1 MSSRHDEVELH
12 QRELVRR
19 VSRPLDELLG
29 ELRASPAGLDSV
41 EAAARLERD
50 GPNDMAGGESSSLHG
65 EWLRTLA
72 NPLLGILLFAGVASA
87 ILGQKSDVLIIA
99 AIVVSSSA
107 LDLFQTTRSRRA
119 VARLQSRVAPTA
131 KVFRD
136 GSCVLLPR
144 ANLVSGDV
152 VQLSAGD
159 LVPADLRLLQARD
172 LHVHQSALTGESLP
186 VEKVP
191 VRESLRERGPECP
204 ALLFLGTSVV
214 SGTATAV
221 VVATGRHTAFGDV
234 ISRLGARPDETEFD
248 RGMKAF
254 GNLILR
260 TVFVLV
266 LFILVVHLSFGRNAL
281 DSLLFAVAL
290 AVGLTPEFLPLIT
303 TVTLAEGA
311 LAMAKQKVI
320 VKHLASIQNLGSID
334 ILCSDKT
341 GTITSGEM
349 SLDAA
354 LDPFG
359 APSERALALGCLNS
373 AFQTGLASPLDA
385 AILAAHAPLT
395 GFEKTDEIPFDFER
409 RRLSVVLRRGAE
421 LFMVSKG
428 APEGIL
434 PGCSHL
440 EAAGAVESL
449 GDAERERCRETFQ
462 RLSENGF
469 RVLAVAYRSVSRPD
483 GHAVTDERD
492 MTLLGYLTFADHLLE
507 GTRESIA
514 RLQRDGVAI
523 KILTGDNELVTAH
536 VCAQA
541 GLEVG
546 SIVLGPELD
555 ALDTPALARL
565 AERHT
570 IFARLSPAGKH
581 RIIRAL
587 KTHGH
592 TVGFLG
598 DGINDAPSLHG
609 ADVGISVA
617 GAVDVAREASDI
629 ILLEK
634 HLDVVHAGI
643 MEGRRAFANV
653 LKYLLMGTSSN
664 FGNMLSM
671 AGAAVVLPFLP
682 MLPTQLLLNN
692 FLYDLAQVTIP
703 SDRVDPARLEKP
715 ARWDVRNIQRFML
728 VIGPVSSVYD
738 FLTFWLLWRVF
749 DFEPSRFRAGWF
761 MESLV
766 TQTLVLFVIRTMD
779 RPWKSRPSPLLFATT
794 SLVACVGI
802 VLPFLPFAGRL
813 GFAPLPLVY
822 LPTLVALATTY
833 LALVEVIKRRVLV
846 RLMA

>member
-1 MSSRHDEVELH
+1 MALRKDSSEAGTKASGRSAL
-12 QRELVRR
+12 L
-19 VSRPLDELLG
+19 PLG
-29 ELRASPAGLDSV
+29 ELLRELGTSPAGLGSG
-41 EAAARLERD
+41 EATARLEHD
-50 GPNDMAGGESSSLHG
+50 GPNDAASGRSASLRG

-87 ILGQKSDVLIIA
+87 ILGQHSDVLIIA

-107 LDLFQTTRSRRA
+107 LDLWQTTRSRRA
-119 VARLQSRVAPTA
+119 VTQLQSRVAPTA
-131 KVFRD
+131 KVVRD
-136 GSCVLLPR
+136 GGWVVLPR
-144 ANLVSGDV
+144 SDVVTGDV
-152 VQLSAGD
+152 VRLSAGD

-186 VEKVP
+186 VEKTAV
-191 VRESLRERGPECP
+191 VEALSDGGPSSE

-214 SGTATAV
+214 SGSATAV
-221 VVATGRHTAFGDV
+221 VVATGRRTAFGDV
-234 ISRLGARPDETEFD
+234 ISRLGERPDETEFE

-281 DSLLFAVAL
+281 ESLLFAVAL

-311 LAMAKQKVI
+311 LAMARQKVI

-349 SLDAA
+349 SLDAS
-354 LDPFG
+354 LDPLG
-359 APSERALALGCLNS
+359 APAERPLAFGCLNS

-385 AILAAHAPLT
+385 AILAASRPSP
-395 GFEKTDEIPFDFER
+395 GYEKTDEIPFDFER
-409 RRLSVVLRRGAE
+409 RRLSVVLRRDAE
-421 LFMVSKG
+421 LVMISKG

-434 PGCSHL
+434 DGCTHF
-440 EAAGAVESL
+440 EAEGKVEALSE
-449 GDAERERCRETFQ
+449 AELARCREAFQ
-462 RLSENGF
+462 RLSQSGF
-469 RVLAVAYRSVSRPD
+469 RVLAVAYRAVERPD
-483 GHAVTDERD
+483 GHDVHDERE

-514 RLQRDGVAI
+514 RLQRDGVSI

-536 VCAQA
+536 VCRQA
-541 GLEVG
+541 GLDV
-546 SIVLGPELD
+546 SSMVLGPALED
-555 ALDTPALARL
+555 LDTPALARV
-565 AERHT
+565 AEQNT
-570 IFARLSPAGKH
+570 VFARLSPAGKH

-587 KTHGH
+587 KSHGH

-629 ILLEK
+629 ILLES
-634 HLDVVHAGI
+634 HLDVLHAGI
-643 MEGRRAFANV
+643 IAGRRAFANV

-692 FLYDLAQVTIP
+692 FLYDVSQVTIP
-703 SDRVDPARLEKP
+703 SDRVDPALLEKP

-738 FLTFWLLWRVF
+738 FLTFWLLLRAFKFGEV
-749 DFEPSRFRAGWF
+749 RFRTGWF
-761 MESLV
+761 VESLV

-779 RPWKSRPSPLLFATT
+779 RPWKSKPSALLTVTT
-794 SLVACVGI
+794 LSVVAI
-802 VLPFLPFAGRL
+802 AVLLPALPFAPRL
-813 GFAPLPLVY
+813 GFEPLPVAY
-822 LPTLVALATTY
+822 LPTLVLLVATY
-833 LALVEVIKRRVLV
+833 LAIVELIKRRVLV
-846 RLMA
+846 RLLP

>member
-1 MSSRHDEVELH
+1 MGSDDSELRR
-12 QRELVRR
+12 RELAQLVG
-19 VSRPLDELLG
+19 RPLDELLR
-29 ELRASPAGLDSV
+29 ELGTSTAGLS
-41 EAAARLERD
+41 EAESASRLNRD
-50 GPNDMAGGESSSLHG
+50 GPNDTAGGESVALRG

-107 LDLFQTTRSRRA
+107 LDLWQTTRSRRA
-119 VARLQSRVAPTA
+119 VTRLQSSVAPTA
-131 KVFRD
+131 KVYRD
-136 GSCVLLPR
+136 GASVLLPR
-144 ANLVSGDV
+144 SRVVVGDV
-152 VQLSAGD
+152 VQLAAGD

-186 VEKVP
+186 VEKVT
-191 VRESLRERGPECP
+191 VRESLTESGPECP

-221 VVATGRHTAFGDV
+221 VVATGSRTAFGDV
-234 ISRLGARPDETEFD
+234 IARLGARPDETEFD
-248 RGMKAF
+248 RGMKSF

-359 APSERALALGCLNS
+359 VPSERALAAGCLNS

-385 AILAAHAPLT
+385 AILTAHAPPP
-395 GFEKTDEIPFDFER
+395 GYEKTDEIPFDFER
-409 RRLSVVLRRGAE
+409 RRLSVVLRHDAE
-421 LFMVSKG
+421 LVMVSKG

-434 PGCSHL
+434 PGCSHY
-440 EAAGAVESL
+440 EAAGRVEPL
-449 GDAERERCRETFQ
+449 GEEARERCRETFR
-462 RLSENGF
+462 RLSEDGF
-469 RVLAVAYRSVSRPD
+469 RVLAVACRSVSGPD
-483 GHAVTDERD
+483 GHTVDDERE

-507 GTRESIA
+507 GTRESIS
-514 RLQRDGVAI
+514 RLQRDGVSI

-536 VCAQA
+536 VCRQA
-541 GLEVG
+541 GLDVG
-546 SIVLGPELD
+546 SIVLGPDILALD
-555 ALDTPALARL
+555 AEGLGRV
-565 AERHT
+565 AERNT
-570 IFARLSPAGKH
+570 LFARLSPAAKH

-587 KTHGH
+587 KSRGH

-629 ILLEK
+629 ILLERR
-634 HLDVVHAGI
+634 LDVLHAGI

-653 LKYLLMGTSSN
+653 RKYLLMGTSSN

-671 AGAAVVLPFLP
+671 AGAALVLPFLP

-692 FLYDLAQVTIP
+692 FLYDVAQVTIP
-703 SDRVDPARLEKP
+703 SDRVDAALLEKP

-728 VIGPVSSVYD
+728 VIGPVSSGYD
-738 FLTFWLLWRVF
+738 FLTFWLLLRVF
-749 DFEPSRFRAGWF
+749 HFDPIRFRTGWF
-761 MESLV
+761 VESLV

-779 RPWKSRPSPLLFATT
+779 LPWKSRPSALLFVTTALVTGVAT
-794 SLVACVGI
+794 L
-802 VLPFLPFAGRL
+802 LPYLPFAERL

-822 LPTLVALATTY
+822 LPTLVVLVTTY
-833 LALVEVIKRRVLV
+833 LAMVELVKRRVLV
-846 RLMA
+846 RLMS